1 MGNGSTSGK
10 KEKSGVKGMGESNLN
25 TRPILPHTC
34 RGPLPSLSASAPS
47 SPIQAPFLAEI
58 WLSPWRCLLCPVPN
72 HVQPSAQG
80 PLVGKAPFPSP
91 PALRDLSLPPHPGS
105 RCTHHGWGARRGLGS
120 CRSRGAKWQSR
131 SWGGFELH
139 PAATALPSPDSAP
152 RAALGNRHP

>member
-1 MGNGSTSGK
+1 M
-10 KEKSGVKGMGESNLN
+10 KGMGESNPN

-91 PALRDLSLPPHPGS
+91 PALRDLSLLPHPGVPVHS
-105 RCTHHGWGARRGLGS
+105 PWLGCEEGPWLLSQPRCKVAEQELGW
-120 CRSRGAKWQSR
+120 
-131 SWGGFELH
+131 F
-139 PAATALPSPDSAP
+139 
-152 RAALGNRHP
+152 